1 MKTITNKKIKEILN
15 KHYMWLRNEPNGV
28 RADLSGA
35 DLRGADLR
43 GADLRRANLRA
54 ANLRA
59 ANLDGADLSGA
70 DLYGSV
76 LLGADLCGANLYGAK
91 LCDANLSIANLCEA
105 DFDSADLC
113 GVNLIGAN
121 LSRSKNVLFPIA
133 CPEKS
138 SFIAFKKAGN
148 HIVELEIPED
158 ALRCSAFS
166 RKCRCSKAKV
176 ISITT
181 IDGQDDG
188 TTEIHSDFDKNFI
201 YKIGEMVKVD
211 DFDTNRWRE
220 CSTGI
225 HFFYN

>member
-28 RADLSGA
+28 RADL
-35 DLRGADLR
+35 
-43 GADLRRANLRA
+43 RR

-91 LCDANLSIANLCEA
+91 LCDANLRAADLSIANLCEA

-201 YKIGEMVKVD
+201 YKIGEMVKVY

-225 HFFYN
+225 HFFITREEAVNYI